1 MKFSRPQTRRKYK
14 KIPSLQFETESP
26 MTACAGLVLFQALFG
41 RLDLKRRLVRCFS
54 HLDGDA
60 IYRHGLVLLQLVV
73 QVLLGHRHLRARDLI
88 AGDPMVLRLLGVTRL
103 ADVATISRM
112 LSGADAQSVGA
123 VRRVSR
129 ELVLERASSEKLRV
143 VTLDFDGTV
152 QSTTGHA
159 EGTAVGFNK
168 KKKGARS
175 YYPLLCTVAQTGQVL
190 DLHHRPGNVHD
201 SNGALD
207 FMRNCF
213 RTAGEYL
220 PKARYEARFDAAFFD
235 QAILTEL
242 DALGVQFSGSV
253 PFQRFPALKAQIH
266 AADEWRRINDTWQ
279 YASTDWKPKS
289 WPASFRFIL
298 FRRRSAVQRK
308 GALQLD
314 LFEPRDFTWEYKAVV
329 TSKLAEHPR
338 TVLAFHNGRGSQ
350 EKLIGEVKQHAAFGA
365 IPTRTLCGNQLFSLS
380 GVLAHNLC
388 RELQM
393 QCVPRTRGTLP
404 KRPARWSFESLGTL
418 RRRLI
423 LRVGRLVRPQNRLT
437 LRIAGDD
444 TVRQQMQGYMKALQK
459 AA

>member
-14 KIPSLQFETESP
+14 KIPSLQFEVDSP

-41 RLDLKRRLVRCFS
+41 RLDLKTRLNRCFS

-60 IYRHGLVLLQLVV
+60 VYRHGLVLLQLVV
-73 QVLLGHRHLRARDLI
+73 QILLGYRHLRARDLI

-103 ADVATISRM
+103 ADVATISRV
-112 LSGADAQSVGA
+112 LSGADAQSVVAMRG
-123 VRRVSR
+123 VSR
-129 ELVLERASSEKLRV
+129 DLVLERVSSEKPRV

-207 FMRNCF
+207 FMKSCF
-213 RTAGEYL
+213 RAVGEHL
-220 PKARYEARFDAAFFD
+220 PKARLEARFDAAFFD
-235 QAILTEL
+235 RALVTEL

-266 AADEWRRINDTWQ
+266 AVDEWQRINNIWE

-289 WPASFRFIL
+289 WPACFRFIL

-308 GALQLD
+308 GPLQLD
-314 LFEPRDFTWEYKAVV
+314 LFEPRDFNWEYKAVV
-329 TSKLAEHPR
+329 TSKQAEHPR

-350 EKLIGEVKQHAAFGA
+350 EKIIGELKQHTAFDA

-380 GVLAHNLC
+380 GVLAHNLG

-393 QCVPRTRGTLP
+393 QCVQRTRGTLP
-404 KRPARWSFESLGTL
+404 KRPARWRFESLGTL

-437 LRIAGDD
+437 LRIAGDNSIQ
-444 TVRQQMQGYMKALQK
+444 REMRGYMNALQK